1 MNHRRWLGKE
11 VSKWIDE
18 KIINKDTGDIIL
30 SRYKKEYRQ
39 WQGEAFGFL
48 AFICVIFGI
57 GFILS
62 GYWTA
67 LTQNQRFQASMLLP
81 VVSAIMMIAVV
92 IFDKKIPVEDEPS
105 QSANDVEVSEEDD
118 EVVAVSSR
126 KRNFR
131 HRIASEIKEFVYT
144 FHALSLVACAFLVM
158 DSFKMN
164 DDYYFIYS
172 AAATFLL
179 LLSYVTSSAGAAIV
193 SAISVVTGAALSVYS
208 TWTELLAWFYLILYL
223 PFMVKLLIEKKHKS
237 VIAFAWVW
245 TLCILFLIFKSVN
258 NLFWQVMFLSL
269 ASTLTWMT
277 GGILHKQNYVSQSLK
292 ILGAISVFAVLLQSG
307 FGNVWQNVS
316 GDWILWILYVLFLCI
331 DAFLVFRM
339 FIYREGMA
347 FLAGFTPFCM
357 FISAVCAN
365 FVQNGSLSVI
375 CISVYS
381 MVLAFALLWKGW
393 KSGNILKRWIGF
405 CIILAISAVRIIDSS
420 FSMVDRGIFFIII
433 GIAAA
438 VICAIFIKIATV
450 KRKRKHKK
458 IIANKDDEN
467 ISKRNI
473 ENKEVSHE

>member
-1 MNHRRWLGKE
+1 MNHRHWLGKE

-18 KIINKDTGDIIL
+18 KIINKDTGEIIL

-48 AFICVIFGI
+48 AFICVILGI

-67 LTQNQRFQASMLLP
+67 LTQDQRFQASMLLP

-193 SAISVVTGAALSVYS
+193 SAISAVTGAALSVYS
-208 TWTELLAWFYLILYL
+208 TWTELLAWFYLIL
-223 PFMVKLLIEKKHKS
+223 
-237 VIAFAWVW
+237 
-245 TLCILFLIFKSVN
+245 
-258 NLFWQVMFLSL
+258 
-269 ASTLTWMT
+269 
-277 GGILHKQNYVSQSLK
+277 
-292 ILGAISVFAVLLQSG
+292 
-307 FGNVWQNVS
+307 
-316 GDWILWILYVLFLCI
+316 
-331 DAFLVFRM
+331 
-339 FIYREGMA
+339 
-347 FLAGFTPFCM
+347 
-357 FISAVCAN
+357 
-365 FVQNGSLSVI
+365 
-375 CISVYS
+375 
-381 MVLAFALLWKGW
+381 
-393 KSGNILKRWIGF
+393 
-405 CIILAISAVRIIDSS
+405 
-420 FSMVDRGIFFIII
+420 
-433 GIAAA
+433 
-438 VICAIFIKIATV
+438 
-450 KRKRKHKK
+450 
-458 IIANKDDEN
+458 
-467 ISKRNI
+467 
-473 ENKEVSHE
+473 